1 MARAQFHLARVL
13 QLQGKGNLEETQTLH
28 EKALEVLHRL
38 LPLDRPP
45 ELRDVT
51 DEAILFDHM
60 LTISGARFTGQGLLQ
75 CFKKKAE

>member
-1 MARAQFHLARVL
+1 MLR
-13 QLQGKGNLEETQTLH
+13 LQGKGDLEETRTLH

-38 LPLDRPP
+38 LPLDPAP
-45 ELRDVT
+45 ELKDVT

-75 CFKKKAE
+75 CFMKKKEPTKKRSL

>member
-1 MARAQFHLARVL
+1 ML
-13 QLQGKGNLEETQTLH
+13 QLQGKGDLEETRTLH

-38 LPLDRPP
+38 LPLDPAP

-75 CFKKKAE
+75 CFMKKKKEPTKKRSL